1 MFSRTQACTTPPG
14 RDQKR
19 RPGDREWEAYDE
31 KNKKAMM
38 TNPAAAG
45 GKGYRSIDDNYCPRE
60 INTTVFRHRKTSGAA
75 YSQIIHL
82 ASPAARSK
90 TKSPMS
96 KPPNQFGT
104 FRSRSS
110 I

>member
-1 MFSRTQACTTPPG
+1 MSSRTQACTTPPG

-19 RPGDREWEAYDE
+19 RPGHREWEAYDE
-31 KNKKAMM
+31 KNKKATM
-38 TNPAAAG
+38 TNPTTTSE
-45 GKGYRSIDDNYCPRE
+45 KGYRTIDDNDCPRE

-96 KPPNQFGT
+96 KLPNQL
-104 FRSRSS
+104 

>member
-45 GKGYRSIDDNYCPRE
+45 G
-60 INTTVFRHRKTSGAA
+60 
-75 YSQIIHL
+75 
-82 ASPAARSK
+82 
-90 TKSPMS
+90 MS
-96 KPPNQFGT
+96 KDQ
-104 FRSRSS
+104 
-110 I
+110 